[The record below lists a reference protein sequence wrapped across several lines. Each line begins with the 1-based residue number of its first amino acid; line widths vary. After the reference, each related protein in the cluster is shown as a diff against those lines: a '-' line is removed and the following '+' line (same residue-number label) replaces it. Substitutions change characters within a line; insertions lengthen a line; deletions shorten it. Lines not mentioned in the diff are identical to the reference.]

1 MRTPSKK
8 LVALILLWLT
18 ILVFQAVWM
27 LEGKRMARAREHLRE
42 RQVALGAALYAENCA
57 ICHGPLGE
65 GVVGPPLNRQ
75 DFRTAGL
82 TPIEADQVRRSL
94 TEVIT
99 RGRGGTDTPVWE
111 FLPDGTIVSRTRMPA
126 WGKEANGPLNEQQIE
141 ALVAFITE
149 GDWNATAGKFPK
161 PRLQREVVDPQ
172 TKATRTVPVTAA
184 DLPAAPGVPQ
194 EVNDRGRQLFIERGC
209 ITCHTLG
216 DYGGFI
222 GPNLTTVGD
231 WTTPDFL
238 RRWLT
243 SPETTVP
250 RMPTVWLG
258 GGERKERPVDWT
270 GVHRTQMPNPLK
282 DLGATPEEIEILVQY
297 LSALKSPQ
305 GQAGGP

>member
-18 ILVFQAVWM
+18 VLAFQVVWM
-27 LEGKRMARAREHLRE
+27 LDGKRMARAREHLRE

-57 ICHGPLGE
+57 VCHGPVGE
-65 GVVGPPLNRQ
+65 GVVGPPLNRP
-75 DFRTAGL
+75 DFRTEGL
-82 TPIEADQVRRSL
+82 TALEAEQVRRDL
-94 TEVIT
+94 HDVIA
-99 RGRGGTDTPVWE
+99 RGRGGTDTPSWE
-111 FLPDGTIVSRTRMPA
+111 FLPDGTIVSRTRMPS

-141 ALVAFITE
+141 ALVVFITE
-149 GDWNATAGKFPK
+149 GDWSATAGKFPK
-161 PRLQREVVDPQ
+161 ARLEREVVDPA
-172 TKATRTVPVTAA
+172 TKASRRVPVTAA
-184 DLPAAPGVPQ
+184 DLPAAQGVPQ
-194 EVNDRGRQLFIERGC
+194 EVNARGRELFIQRQC
-209 ITCHTLG
+209 IVCHTLG

-258 GGERKERPVDWT
+258 GGERKERQVDWT
-270 GVHRTQMPNPLK
+270 GLHRTQMPNPIEA
-282 DLGATPEEIEILVQY
+282 LGATPEEIEILVQY
-297 LSALKSPQ
+297 LSGLKSRHGP
-305 GQAGGP
+305 GGGP